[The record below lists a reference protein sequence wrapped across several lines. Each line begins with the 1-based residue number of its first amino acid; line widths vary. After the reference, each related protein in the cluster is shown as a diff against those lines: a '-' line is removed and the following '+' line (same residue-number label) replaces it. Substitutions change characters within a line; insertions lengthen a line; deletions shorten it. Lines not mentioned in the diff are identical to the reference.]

1 MVKVQNR
8 LGFTFIEALITLL
21 ISSLILTSVFALA
34 RRMTTDAGQLE
45 GRLRSVVSRSA
56 LEVEVR
62 QLAAAF
68 VVMPTPALP
77 DTVEKMV
84 FSGNSRQI
92 SGTISAS
99 RPIPCAA
106 NGGTFAVTLT
116 LETDTGGGDALFCST
131 GRQKQKLAHFPNGD
145 ARFRFLNQ
153 DTGALE
159 DRWVYREPT
168 STLTLFTSAIVDREK
183 PLDGLTPSIVLEWQ
197 DGQNRRA
204 IIAPT
209 LTSGP
214 ARPNLS
220 EFEKPEEFQ

>member
-1 MVKVQNR
+1 MANLPSKS
-8 LGFTFIEALITLL
+8 GFTFIEALITLL

-45 GRLRSVVSRSA
+45 GRLRSVVSRST
-56 LEVEVR
+56 LEAEVR
-62 QLAAAF
+62 QIAGAF

-84 FSGNSRQI
+84 FSGNSRKI
-92 SGTISAS
+92 DGTISAS

-106 NGGTFAVTLT
+106 NGGTFAISLT
-116 LETDTGGGDALFCST
+116 LETDAAGGDALFCAR
-131 GRQKQKLAHFPNGD
+131 GRQKQKLAHFPSGN

-159 DRWVYREPT
+159 ERWVYREPP
-168 STLTLFTSAIVDREK
+168 SGVSLFTTAAVDRET

-197 DGQNRRA
+197 DGQTRRA